1 MALDTKETIA
11 ALHRTNTTA
20 RTRKMA
26 LNEIIRESRNASSL
40 ELLRA
45 EIERIVAHCEM
56 IEREAIS
63 K

>member
-1 MALDTKETIA
+1 MSLDTKETIA
-11 ALHRTNTTA
+11 ALHRTNTIA

-40 ELLRA
+40 ETLRA

-56 IEREAIS
+56 LERDTVS